1 MMFPRFVLRARI
13 VPLFFLGLNLPV
25 SLAHG
30 QTSGTSSYPIKL
42 SSSGSYLLDQDN
54 RPFFINGDTAWSLI
68 VQLSPTD
75 ADTYLSDRAQKGY
88 NLILVNLIEHKFAT
102 NAPANL
108 AGQPPFTT
116 PGNFNTPN
124 EAYFDH
130 VDWVIKKAA
139 EKGLVVLL
147 APLYLGS
154 YCGSEGWCAEV
165 IASSLA
171 SIRRYGRYLGNRY
184 KNFPNIIWLV
194 GGDTDPVADGVASR
208 VREFVA
214 GVQEFD
220 TTHFFTA
227 HNRNE
232 QAAMDVWTSE
242 PWLNINNIYTYNDAY
257 PMALRQFNRRGAKP
271 FFLLETYYENE
282 HSSTPLSLRRQA
294 YWTVLSG
301 GVVGHVFGNC
311 PIWHFNAPSGSSFC
325 AGATWQSQLSSAGA
339 TTLAYLGWLFA
350 SRAFCELVPDQGHSV
365 LTAGFQSG
373 TNYASAARASD
384 GSSVIAYIPTRR
396 TVTIAL
402 SQIAGTSARA
412 WWFNPR
418 TAVATLINTYPT
430 SGTTTFTP
438 PDANDWVLVLDN
450 ASLNLPAPGTL
461 RQPLVIT
468 KGVSQS
474 SMPSA

>member
-147 APLYLGS
+147 APLY
-154 YCGSEGWCAEV
+154 
-165 IASSLA
+165 
-171 SIRRYGRYLGNRY
+171 
-184 KNFPNIIWLV
+184 
-194 GGDTDPVADGVASR
+194 
-208 VREFVA
+208 
-214 GVQEFD
+214 
-220 TTHFFTA
+220 
-227 HNRNE
+227 
-232 QAAMDVWTSE
+232 
-242 PWLNINNIYTYNDAY
+242 
-257 PMALRQFNRRGAKP
+257 
-271 FFLLETYYENE
+271 
-282 HSSTPLSLRRQA
+282 
-294 YWTVLSG
+294 
-301 GVVGHVFGNC
+301 
-311 PIWHFNAPSGSSFC
+311 
-325 AGATWQSQLSSAGA
+325 
-339 TTLAYLGWLFA
+339 
-350 SRAFCELVPDQGHSV
+350 
-365 LTAGFQSG
+365 
-373 TNYASAARASD
+373 
-384 GSSVIAYIPTRR
+384 
-396 TVTIAL
+396 
-402 SQIAGTSARA
+402 
-412 WWFNPR
+412 
-418 TAVATLINTYPT
+418 
-430 SGTTTFTP
+430 
-438 PDANDWVLVLDN
+438 
-450 ASLNLPAPGTL
+450 
-461 RQPLVIT
+461 
-468 KGVSQS
+468 
-474 SMPSA
+474 